1 MPALSPTMSAG
12 SVARWHVKEGQAVAP
27 GDVLADI
34 ETDKATL
41 AFENQEDGF
50 IAKILVAEGARD
62 VPVGQPVAVMV
73 EDEAAV
79 AAFASYGDASPPPSP
94 SVPSPSPSVPS
105 PPASLPPHVELAMP
119 ALSPTMDAG
128 AIAAWHVKEGQAV
141 SAGDVI
147 ADVETDKATLGFE
160 VQDDGVIAR
169 ILVAAGTRDI
179 KVGTPVAII
188 VEDAALVPAFAGV
201 QAGGGGGGG
210 AAAGAAPAPPSSS
223 AAAAAAAAAS
233 SSSSS
238 SFTHNARVGPAV
250 RFALDEAGLS
260 LSDVPSA
267 TGPNGIVTK
276 ADVLAAVAAGVR
288 PGKAAAAAATTAATA
303 KPAAPVAAA
312 APSKAPSSA
321 AKPSTSSSSPSTSS
335 SSPSYTDV
343 PNSQV
348 RRVIATRLLDSKRTL
363 PAAYCSRDVDVTAVT
378 ALRREL
384 LAGGG
389 SGGVKISLN
398 DCVVRAAALALR
410 AAPQANARWDEANE
424 CVRYHGDT
432 VDVAVAVAT
441 EGGLITPIVRGAD
454 GKSLRQVA
462 AEVRGLASRA
472 RQNGLKPEEYTGGT
486 FTISNLGMYGLD
498 SFSAI
503 INPPQGAILAVGG
516 AREEAAVVVGGG
528 GEGGGGEAAHAQQQ
542 LEARS
547 VMTATLS
554 CDERAVGPDAAA
566 AFLEAFAGFM
576 ARPASL
582 LV

>member
-1 MPALSPTMSAG
+1 MAAG
-12 SVARWHVKEGQAVAP
+12 GIARWHVKEGQAVGP

-50 IAKILVAEGARD
+50 IAKILVAEGTRD

-79 AAFASYGDASPPPSP
+79 AAFRDFSADAAAPPTSSSSSSSSPPSSSP
-94 SVPSPSPSVPS
+94 SATPSTS
-105 PPASLPPHVELAMP
+105 ANLPPHVELAMP
-119 ALSPTMDAG
+119 ALSPTMDSG

-141 SAGDVI
+141 SAGDVV
-147 ADVETDKATLGFE
+147 ADIETDKATLGFE
-160 VQDDGVIAR
+160 VQDDGIVAR
-169 ILVAAGTRDI
+169 ILLPAGTRDI
-179 KVGTPVAII
+179 RVGTPVAII
-188 VEDAALVPAFAGV
+188 VDDAALVPAFAGV

-210 AAAGAAPAPPSSS
+210 AAVAAAPP
-223 AAAAAAAAAS
+223 S

-238 SFTHNARVGPAV
+238 SSPSASHNARLGPAA
-250 RFALDEAGLS
+250 RFALHEAGLS
-260 LSDVPSA
+260 VSDVPAA

-288 PGKAAAAAATTAATA
+288 PGGSGRKAAAPAAAAAAPAAATA
-303 KPAAPVAAA
+303 KAPAAA
-312 APSKAPSSA
+312 AKAPTPPPKAPSSSS
-321 AKPSTSSSSPSTSS
+321 STSTSGTH
-335 SSPSYTDV
+335 TDV

-348 RRVIATRLLDSKRTL
+348 RRVIASRLLESKRTL
-363 PAAYCSRDVDVTAVT
+363 PASYSSRDVDVSAVA

-384 LAGGG
+384 AA
-389 SGGVKISLN
+389 SGVKVSLN

-410 AAPQANARWDEANE
+410 AAPQANAQWDEASGT
-424 CVRYHGDT
+424 VKRHGDV

-441 EGGLITPIVRGAD
+441 EGGLLTPIVRGAD
-454 GKSLRQVA
+454 AKSLREVA
-462 AEVRGLASRA
+462 SEVRELASRA
-472 RQNGLKPEEYTGGT
+472 RAGTLKPEEFSGGT
-486 FTISNLGMYGLD
+486 FTISNLGMFGLD

-516 AREEAAVVVGGG
+516 AREEAALVAGG
-528 GEGGGGEAAHAQQQ
+528 A

-554 CDERAVGPDAAA
+554 CDERAVGPEAAA
-566 AFLEAFAGFM
+566 AFLEAFAGFL
-576 ARPASL
+576 ARPATL
-582 LV
+582 LM